1 MSTSA
6 LLPRIIRGGRA
17 GMSGGEP
24 KADICLILEGAYPF
38 VAGGVSSWVHDL
50 IEAQSQ
56 NTFHLVALS
65 ADDSAKR
72 LRFVLPPNVV
82 RMTEIALQQSEHR
95 VTGGRAVERMAAE
108 AEEPLTRLFGS
119 GGLADFRRL
128 VAVLQR
134 HSRVA
139 TRPALMNSEA
149 AFGIVRRMYDGSV
162 SGSSFLKYF
171 WSWRSL
177 AGGLFSVLLAKL
189 PQARVYHSISTGYA
203 GLLMARA
210 VLETGRPGILTEHGI
225 YTNER
230 RVEIVMADWLADKVP
245 GTLDIEQRRRDLRD
259 VWIEAFI
266 GYSRTCY
273 EACDRITTLYA
284 GNQVMQLR
292 DGAPADRLEIIPNGV
307 DYDGYSRI
315 PRDTAPRPPTVALIG
330 RVVPIKDVK
339 TYIRAAAILRDMVPA
354 VRVLLLGPTEEDP
367 IYFRECQ
374 EMVAHLGLGETFAF
388 TGRVNIRDYLGRVD
402 AIALTSISEA
412 QPLVLLE
419 AGASGVPSVATDVG
433 SCRDIIEGRRDEDP
447 PLGPGGFVTPLA
459 NPHATAKGLAA
470 LLTDA
475 DLRVRHGEAIRRRT
489 ERYYN
494 KNVVDQI
501 YRRLYEEHLAMPHRS
516 VATTA

>member
-1 MSTSA
+1 
-6 LLPRIIRGGRA
+6 
-17 GMSGGEP
+17 
-24 KADICLILEGAYPF
+24 
-38 VAGGVSSWVHDL
+38 
-50 IEAQSQ
+50 
-56 NTFHLVALS
+56 
-65 ADDSAKR
+65 
-72 LRFVLPPNVV
+72 
-82 RMTEIALQQSEHR
+82 
-95 VTGGRAVERMAAE
+95 
-108 AEEPLTRLFGS
+108 
-119 GGLADFRRL
+119 
-128 VAVLQR
+128 
-134 HSRVA
+134 
-139 TRPALMNSEA
+139 
-149 AFGIVRRMYDGSV
+149 
-162 SGSSFLKYF
+162 
-171 WSWRSL
+171 
-177 AGGLFSVLLAKL
+177 
-189 PQARVYHSISTGYA
+189 
-203 GLLMARA
+203 
-210 VLETGRPGILTEHGI
+210 
-225 YTNER
+225 
-230 RVEIVMADWLADKVP
+230 MADWLADKVP

-475 DLRVRHGEAIRRRT
+475 DLRARHGEAIRRRT

-501 YRRLYEEHLAMPHRS
+501 YRQLYEEHLAMPHRS